1 MGFAQNRP
9 LYGAASRRFRAL
21 ALAIVLTP
29 LLACGME
36 ANSPSHTAPVATPP
50 APDGQA
56 STSRTSTRE
65 NARPAPACPSQQFDT
80 FLKAF
85 VNSADLQDAF
95 SSHPVRH
102 KYPYYWKHNTQPGD
116 PAYPTWVVDEEPGP
130 VRVKYRYDAAS
141 DRFVWS
147 GKKLK
152 AGQRWTSIQAD
163 ETDVS
168 YAVLADFRLRRVSD
182 VRYEVE
188 YDEGDIDTYELISG
202 CWRFV
207 QRWEREAIVDCK
219 WPDECRSQRE
229 FEAPMK

>member
-1 MGFAQNRP
+1 MGFAQGRPVYGVANRF
-9 LYGAASRRFRAL
+9 FRA
-21 ALAIVLTP
+21 AVMASVLTP
-29 LLACGME
+29 LLSCDNE
-36 ANSPSHTAPVATPP
+36 VSSPPQATPVATVTSQ
-50 APDGQA
+50 DKQA
-56 STSRTSTRE
+56 YTPKASVSES
-65 NARPAPACPSQQFDT
+65 AQPAPACPSQQFDA

-95 SSHPVRH
+95 SSRPVRH

-116 PAYPTWVVDEEPGP
+116 PAHPKWVVDDEPGP
-130 VRVKYRYDAAS
+130 ARVKYRYDAAS
-141 DRFVWS
+141 DRFIWS

-168 YAVLADFRLRRVSD
+168 YAALADFRIRRVSG

-202 CWRFV
+202 CWRFA
-207 QRWEREAIVDCK
+207 QRWEREAIVECK

>member
-1 MGFAQNRP
+1 MGFAQGRLVYGVTNRF
-9 LYGAASRRFRAL
+9 FRA
-21 ALAIVLTP
+21 AMMASVLVS
-29 LLACGME
+29 LLACDNE
-36 ANSPSHTAPVATPP
+36 VSSPAQATPVAAAASQDRKAYTPK
-50 APDGQA
+50 A
-56 STSRTSTRE
+56 SVSESAQPE
-65 NARPAPACPSQQFDT
+65 PACPSQQFDT

-85 VNSADLQDAF
+85 ANSADLQDAF

-116 PAYPTWVVDEEPGP
+116 PAHPKWVVDDEPGAA
-130 VRVKYRYDAAS
+130 RVKYRYDAAS
-141 DRFVWS
+141 DRFIWS

-168 YAVLADFRLRRVSD
+168 YAALADFRIRRVSG

-202 CWRFV
+202 CWRFA
-207 QRWEREAIVDCK
+207 QRWEREAIVECK

>member
-1 MGFAQNRP
+1 MSSAQGRPVYGEANRR
-9 LYGAASRRFRAL
+9 LRAVT
-21 ALAIVLTP
+21 LAIMLTP
-29 LLACGME
+29 LLACGK
-36 ANSPSHTAPVATPP
+36 AAQSPPQAPAIAA
-50 APDGQA
+50 APSPGKQGDVPKA
-56 STSRTSTRE
+56 SVKES
-65 NARPAPACPSQQFDT
+65 AQPAPACPSQQFDT

-85 VNSADLQDAF
+85 ANNADLQDAF
-95 SSHPVRH
+95 SSRPVRH

-116 PAYPTWVVDEEPGP
+116 PAHPKWVVDDEPGP
-130 VRVKYRYDAAS
+130 ARVKYRYDAAS
-141 DRFVWS
+141 DRFIWS

-168 YAVLADFRLRRVSD
+168 YAALADFRIRRVSG

-188 YDEGDIDTYELISG
+188 YDEGDTDTYELISG

-207 QRWEREAIVDCK
+207 QRWEREAIVECK

>member
-1 MGFAQNRP
+1 MGFAQGRPVYGVANRF
-9 LYGAASRRFRAL
+9 FRA
-21 ALAIVLTP
+21 AVMASVLTP
-29 LLACGME
+29 LLACDNE
-36 ANSPSHTAPVATPP
+36 VSSPPQATPVAAAASQDKQVYTPK
-50 APDGQA
+50 A
-56 STSRTSTRE
+56 SVSESTQS
-65 NARPAPACPSQQFDT
+65 APACPSQQFDA

-95 SSHPVRH
+95 SSRPVHH

-116 PAYPTWVVDEEPGP
+116 PAHPKWVVDDEPGP
-130 VRVKYRYDAAS
+130 ARVKYRYDAAG
-141 DRFVWS
+141 DRFIWS

-168 YAVLADFRLRRVSD
+168 YAALADFSIRRVSD

-202 CWRFV
+202 CWRFA
-207 QRWEREAIVDCK
+207 QRWEREAIVECK
-219 WPDECRSQRE
+219 WPDECRRQRE
-229 FEAPMK
+229 FEMPMR